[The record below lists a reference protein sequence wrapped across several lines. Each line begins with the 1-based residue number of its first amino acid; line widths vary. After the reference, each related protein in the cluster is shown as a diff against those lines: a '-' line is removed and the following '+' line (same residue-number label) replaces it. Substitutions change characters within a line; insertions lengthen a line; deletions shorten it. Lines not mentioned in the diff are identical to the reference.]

1 MTLSEQIGDI
11 KTAEKYFQDVE
22 KVTQKLDGPQGKM
35 MVLMNRYGGHTEC
48 FPQLPAHS
56 PLGTAPSRPQN
67 QNKSEPQEWTGFLDS
82 VILLAARM
90 DFEHFSVFQSTHIAP
105 FFHVN

>member
-1 MTLSEQIGDI
+1 MFPTAPSTQPSGD
-11 KTAEKYFQDVE
+11 A
-22 KVTQKLDGPQGKM
+22 
-35 MVLMNRYGGHTEC
+35 
-48 FPQLPAHS
+48 
-56 PLGTAPSRPQN
+56 APSRPQN

-90 DFEHFSVFQSTHIAP
+90 DFEHFSLFQSTHIAP